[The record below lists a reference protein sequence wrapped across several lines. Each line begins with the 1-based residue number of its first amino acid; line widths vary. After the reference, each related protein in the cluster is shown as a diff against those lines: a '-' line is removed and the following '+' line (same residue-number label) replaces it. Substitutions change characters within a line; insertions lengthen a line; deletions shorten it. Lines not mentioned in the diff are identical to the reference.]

1 MATEPSRKEIWFANL
16 DPTRGH
22 EQFGT
27 RPVLIVSTNTF
38 NHGPADL
45 VIAAALTTRARRVRS
60 RVRIEPPNG
69 GVKTT
74 SFVMC
79 ETVRS
84 ISKERLLQR
93 WGVVSDE
100 TMEQIADYL
109 RVLMEL

>member
-1 MATEPSRKEIWFANL
+1 
-16 DPTRGH
+16 
-22 EQFGT
+22 
-27 RPVLIVSTNTF
+27 
-38 NHGPADL
+38 
-45 VIAAALTTRARRVRS
+45 
-60 RVRIEPPNG
+60 
-69 GVKTT
+69 
-74 SFVMC
+74 VMC